1 MKATRTHQAIPVIFH
16 FGGQSHKIQET
27 PLLREAYLTEIN
39 QLVHQYPD
47 VLFYLENVTIVSV
60 LQQKNKI
67 HFRDA
72 SVETVP
78 EFVSWLREAL
88 NLPHLFYS
96 VLDTCHAIM
105 VCRWLN
111 TVGLDCQLE
120 SFFKA
125 HEKTCGLIHLV
136 NANRFGFFEDHGT
149 SFLAQDQS
157 LLNEIMRY
165 YATYQYIC
173 PITIE
178 VTEKDFFKYDRYQQT
193 METLN
198 QIKKV

>member
-1 MKATRTHQAIPVIFH
+1 MENIYIKVSPKLGEFQVASSLNSNIELQLLQDFIDDPNHIQPFFAYLRHHPEAQIKVIHSPLHQGEDIDWDDILHPKTNQIIHQTCELAQMMATRTHQAIPVIFH

-88 NLPHLFYS
+88 NLPHRFYS
-96 VLDTCHAIM
+96 VLDTCHTIM
-105 VCRWLN
+105 VCR
-111 TVGLDCQLE
+111 
-120 SFFKA
+120 
-125 HEKTCGLIHLV
+125 
-136 NANRFGFFEDHGT
+136 
-149 SFLAQDQS
+149 
-157 LLNEIMRY
+157 
-165 YATYQYIC
+165 
-173 PITIE
+173 
-178 VTEKDFFKYDRYQQT
+178 
-193 METLN
+193 
-198 QIKKV
+198 